1 MAEAQLEVEEAERK
15 HAEAEFHNQRE
26 RDRAVLTDAEFE
38 ARYSNKKFYSV
49 VRGSSDFLASWIA
62 ENAPRGLTLDYCCG
76 LGGVSLQVVESGGKV
91 VGFDI
96 SDESVITARRT
107 VEERGL
113 SKRAS
118 FMVMDAERLGFPDKT
133 FDAIVV
139 SGVLHHLDVDRAY
152 PELARVLRP
161 GGRILCMEALGY
173 NPIINLYRKRT
184 PHLRTAWEAKHI
196 LTLKEVKK
204 ARAYFGRVSVRYFHL
219 STIGAVLFRR
229 TPIFSPVLSLLEA
242 IDSVILRIPFV
253 QRMAWQM
260 FFELREPRST

>member
-1 MAEAQLEVEEAERK
+1 VQIDAEEAERK
-15 HAEAEFHNQRE
+15 HAEAEFHNKRE
-26 RDRAVLTDAEFE
+26 RDRAVLTDDEFE

-49 VRGSSDFLASWIA
+49 VRGSTDFLARWIA
-62 ENAPRGLTLDYCCG
+62 DHAPSGLTLDYCCG
-76 LGGVSLQVVESGGKV
+76 LGGVSLQVAQEGGHV

-96 SDESVITARRT
+96 SDESVETARRT
-107 VEERGL
+107 MREHGLGARGQ
-113 SKRAS
+113 

-133 FDAIVV
+133 FDVIVV

-152 PELARVLRP
+152 PELARVLQP

-173 NPIINLYRKRT
+173 NPIINLYRRRT

-229 TPIFSPVLSLLEA
+229 TPVFSPVLSVLEA
-242 IDSVILRIPFV
+242 IDSVILRIPFL

-260 FFELREPRST
+260 FFELSEPRST

>member
-1 MAEAQLEVEEAERK
+1 MHTEFDEAERK

-26 RDRAVLTDAEFE
+26 RDRAVLSEAEFE

-49 VRGSSDFLASWIA
+49 VRGSTTFMADWIA

-76 LGGVSLQVVESGGKV
+76 LGGVSLQIAQQGGRV
-91 VGFDI
+91 IGFDI
-96 SDESVITARRT
+96 SGESVVTARRT
-107 VEERGL
+107 IEENGL
-113 SKRAS
+113 GDRAD
-118 FMVMDAERLGFPDKT
+118 FMVMDAERLGFPDRT
-133 FDAIVV
+133 FDVIVV

-173 NPIINLYRKRT
+173 NPIINLYRRRT

-196 LTLKEVKK
+196 LTLKEVQK

-219 STIGAVLFRR
+219 STIAAVLFRR
-229 TPIFSPVLSLLEA
+229 TPIFSPVLRLLEKVDA
-242 IDSVILRIPFV
+242 VILRIPYL

-260 FFELREPRST
+260 FFELSEPRST